1 MRPYLIMGASCE
13 RRERILNMGT
23 QEHRAR
29 AGQGPVTIAIVT
41 VSDSRTPDTDTNRR
55 YIEQRMSELGHVV
68 AAYRLIRDEPEQVA
82 AALDELTA
90 LPEVRLV
97 IFNGGTGISPRD
109 TTYDVISRILEKPL
123 PGFGELFRMLSY
135 QEVGAAAMLSR
146 ATAGVY
152 RKTLV
157 FSTPGS
163 PNAVQVAL
171 EKLILP
177 EINHLAWEVVRK

>member
-1 MRPYLIMGASCE
+1 MGA
-13 RRERILNMGT
+13 

-29 AGQGPVTIAIVT
+29 AGHGPITIAIVT
-41 VSDSRTPDTDTNRR
+41 VSDTRTPDTDENRK
-55 YIEQRMSELGHVV
+55 YIERRMGELGHTV
-68 AAYRLIRDEPEQVA
+68 AAYRLIKDEPDQVA
-82 AALDELTA
+82 AVLEELTA
-90 LPEVRLV
+90 QPDVRLV
-97 IFNGGTGISPRD
+97 LFNGGTGISPRD

-152 RKTLV
+152 KKTLI